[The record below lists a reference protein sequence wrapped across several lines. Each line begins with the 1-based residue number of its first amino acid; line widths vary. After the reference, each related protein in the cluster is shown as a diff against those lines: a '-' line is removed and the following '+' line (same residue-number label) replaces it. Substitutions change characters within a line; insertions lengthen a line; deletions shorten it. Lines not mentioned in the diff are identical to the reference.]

1 MGPKQGG
8 LNPLCLEARRPNA
21 IASGLFTQ
29 RRRCSNFDRD
39 SSNNRPILST
49 RIQAQQNQ
57 QPAMMDG
64 LNHALPVSGG
74 TGAAVSGDFGES
86 AVGS

>member
-1 MGPKQGG
+1 MGPKQGE

-39 SSNNRPILST
+39 VRNNMAHAHHQNTSAAEST
-49 RIQAQQNQ
+49 ACY
-57 QPAMMDG
+57 DG

-74 TGAAVSGDFGES
+74 TGAAVSGDLGES
-86 AVGS
+86 VVGS